1 MHSWDKP
8 KILDEKE
15 LQELQNIVKDRIRG
29 PHCNWCQFT
38 YNEVES
44 LLLTIQ
50 KLKEQLNV
58 SKPY

>member
-1 MHSWDKP
+1 MRSWDKA

-15 LQELQNIVKDRIRG
+15 LKELQNIVKDRTRG
-29 PHCNWCQFT
+29 AHCNWCQFT

-50 KLKEQLNV
+50 KLKDQSNAP
-58 SKPY
+58 KPY